1 MSDLRRRRRGR
12 ERRSR
17 RKRFNLAFI
26 VLGSL
31 AALVVGGALVGALAV
46 HTVAD
51 DLRGQDLKEIELGEN
66 TRIYD
71 KDGKQLGI
79 VAGVTNRTEVPG
91 SRIPQVLKDATVAIE
106 DKRFYDHDGVDYY
119 RLLGAAAR
127 DIQSGSARQGAS
139 TITMQLMKNLY
150 NPEGGSRVAD
160 VGMKIEEAYLAF
172 QYEKR
177 YSKQQILNKYL
188 NGVFYGQN
196 AIGVQ
201 AASLTYFNRSVKDI
215 TLPQAALL
223 AGLPQA
229 PSAYNPFANP
239 KAAKE
244 RRNLVIRAMEEQG
257 YITPEQSRKAQA
269 AGLGLKRGTAYT
281 RKREE
286 YFFEYVRQVLIERY
300 GEKAV
305 QRGGFRVYTTIDP
318 RLQKEARAAIAGRLY
333 YDDDPAAAVVTVDSR
348 NGYIRAMASS
358 QSFSS
363 DSQFNFASQAMRQS
377 GSTFKTFVLAES
389 IRRGVNPNTTLY
401 ESKPLNFTDPR
412 WGKIDVSTYSNSY
425 SGPVSIARATL
436 SSDNSVYTQMTL
448 DLDPNSVV
456 DLAYEMG
463 IPKSRNLPRYP
474 SVGLGSGEV
483 TPLDMARAYAAL
495 SNGGYRVLPVA
506 ISRIVKPDGTVE
518 EFRPGRRR
526 VMTDGQAYEVTRIL
540 QANIAGG
547 TGTAAQIG
555 VDAAGKTGTTDDFVD
570 AWFVG
575 YTPHYSTAV
584 WVGYPNDK
592 GEKRYMWSVHGEA
605 VAGGS
610 FPARIWGDYMRQ
622 LVEHTGDRATFPLP
636 QTPVE
641 WSSFSSDFTEE
652 AQAAQ
657 AAAESEAEQATES
670 TGSTT
675 TAGATTAPRR
685 ATPPSRSTPARTT
698 APVTP
703 PSTPAVDP
711 APVDPVTPPAA
722 DPAQPP
728 PPTP

>member
-12 ERRSR
+12 LRRARRRRS
-17 RKRFNLAFI
+17 NLAFI
-26 VLGSL
+26 LLGTF
-31 AALVVGGALVGALAV
+31 AALVVGGVLVTALAV
-46 HTVAD
+46 HTVAG
-51 DLRGQDLKEIELGEN
+51 DLRGQELKEIELGEN

-79 VAGVTNRTEVPG
+79 VAGVTNRTEVSG

-106 DKRFYDHDGVDYY
+106 DKRFYEHDGVDYY

-127 DIQSGSARQGAS
+127 DLQSGSARQGAS

-160 VGMKIEEAYLAF
+160 IGMKIEEAYLAF

-196 AIGVQ
+196 AVGVQ
-201 AASLTYFNRSVKDI
+201 AASLTYFDRSVKDI

-229 PSAYNPFANP
+229 PSAYNPFANAE
-239 KAAKE
+239 AAKA
-244 RRNLVIRAMEEQG
+244 RRNLVLQAMAEQG
-257 YITPEQSRKAQA
+257 YITAEQAEKAQR

-281 RKREE
+281 QKREE

-305 QRGGFRVYTTIDP
+305 QRGGFRVYTTIDS

-348 NGYIRAMASS
+348 SGYIRAMASS
-358 QSFSS
+358 QAFSA
-363 DSQFNFASQAMRQS
+363 DNQFNFATQAMRQP
-377 GSTFKTFVLAES
+377 GSTFKTFVLAEAV
-389 IRRGVNPNTTLY
+389 RRGINPNSTVY
-401 ESKPLNFTDPR
+401 QSKPLKFTDPR
-412 WGKIDVSTYSNSY
+412 WGPIDVSTYSNSY

-463 IPKSRNLPRYP
+463 VPKERNLPRYP
-474 SVGLGSGEV
+474 SVGLGAGEV
-483 TPLDMARAYAAL
+483 TPLDMATAYAAL
-495 SNGGYRVLPVA
+495 SNGGFRVLPVA
-506 ISRIVKPDGTVE
+506 ISKIVKPDGTE
-518 EFRPGRRR
+518 EVFKPGRRR
-526 VMTDGQAYEVTRIL
+526 VMTDGQAYEVTKIL
-540 QANIAGG
+540 QANITSG
-547 TGTAAQIG
+547 TGGSAQIG

-584 WVGYPNDK
+584 WVGYPNDQ
-592 GEKRYMWSVHGEA
+592 GEKRHMWSVHGIA

-610 FPARIWGDYMRQ
+610 FPAQIWGDYMGR
-622 LVEHTGDRATFPLP
+622 LVEHTGDRTSFPLP
-636 QTPVE
+636 TTPVE
-641 WSSFSSDFTEE
+641 WSSFSSDFVNE
-652 AQAAQ
+652 AREAE
-657 AAAESEAEQATES
+657 AAAAASEAAEQTES
-670 TGSTT
+670 TSTGATT
-675 TAGATTAPRR
+675 TAPATTAP
-685 ATPPSRSTPARTT
+685 TPPRTRTQPA
-698 APVTP
+698 TP
-703 PSTPAVDP
+703 PSTPPSGPP
-711 APVDPVTPPAA
+711 ATATPPPAA
-722 DPAQPP
+722 PP
-728 PPTP
+728 DPTPAAPAPQAPAP